1 MSVALLVVLLPISSY
16 IAALPYITVE
26 LGLNNFQAG
35 ALYSAYLV
43 GYAGSA
49 IYLVPLT
56 DKFGPKRILY
66 ISAVISVVGH
76 LAFPLFAEDLIVGL
90 IFRGIAGVGFLG
102 VYTPALRIIAERFSG
117 RRRGSAMGLFVT
129 AQYVSHSVSLV
140 LTGLLLSAL
149 EWRDAYIWV
158 ALLSVI
164 SVPLLILLLKDHST
178 KLSDTSTGRLNLK
191 VLADPRVRYLILG
204 YSLHAAHVYA
214 VRVWLPVF
222 LTVILVAHEM
232 GGGDA
237 PVVAAATVGLALGFG
252 AVGPFLGGVLS
263 DKIGRPQAAIVILS
277 IAGLCAFT
285 IGWVGHWPW
294 AVIVGITFI
303 YAWAVCA
310 DSAIY
315 QAGITEIAD
324 QSQLGST
331 MALQASIG
339 LLGGV
344 LGPIIFGTV
353 LDVLS
358 DDKKWVIGFA
368 VCGIIT
374 VIAILGLQR
383 LLRPETKCLIYRD

>member
-16 IAALPYITVE
+16 IAALPYITAE

-76 LAFPLFAEDLIVGL
+76 LAFPLLAEDLIVGL

-178 KLSDTSTGRLNLK
+178 KLSDCLLYTSPS
-191 VLADPRVRYLILG
+191 PR
-204 YSLHAAHVYA
+204 
-214 VRVWLPVF
+214 
-222 LTVILVAHEM
+222 
-232 GGGDA
+232 D
-237 PVVAAATVGLALGFG
+237 
-252 AVGPFLGGVLS
+252 
-263 DKIGRPQAAIVILS
+263 
-277 IAGLCAFT
+277 
-285 IGWVGHWPW
+285 
-294 AVIVGITFI
+294 
-303 YAWAVCA
+303 
-310 DSAIY
+310 
-315 QAGITEIAD
+315 
-324 QSQLGST
+324 
-331 MALQASIG
+331 
-339 LLGGV
+339 
-344 LGPIIFGTV
+344 
-353 LDVLS
+353 
-358 DDKKWVIGFA
+358 
-368 VCGIIT
+368 
-374 VIAILGLQR
+374 
-383 LLRPETKCLIYRD
+383 